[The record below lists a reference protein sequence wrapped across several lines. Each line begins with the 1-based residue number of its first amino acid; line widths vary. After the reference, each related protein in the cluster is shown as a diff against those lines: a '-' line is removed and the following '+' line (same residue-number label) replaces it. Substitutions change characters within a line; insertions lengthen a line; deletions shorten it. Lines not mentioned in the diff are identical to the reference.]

1 MLTARGLLNE
11 HAPRDLHL
19 PSVGTRHFT
28 RLIALAFYGFALVA
42 VLAILAPV
50 LPSGYQ
56 GTAYDLRA
64 VIPGLEAP
72 VVASPSVTPI
82 ESRLTTVRGGPQSV
96 ALLALDRGT
105 TPFELYALNPGAKLN
120 GPIVDGGTRI
130 RIPR

>member
-1 MLTARGLLNE
+1 MLTARGLVNE

-19 PSVGTRHFT
+19 PSIGVRHLI
-28 RLIALAFYGFALVA
+28 RLVALAFYGFALVA
-42 VLAILAPV
+42 VFAILAPV

-64 VIPGLEAP
+64 VVPGLEAP
-72 VVASPSVTPI
+72 AVVPPPVAPI

-96 ALLALDRGT
+96 ALLALDAGT
-105 TPFELYALNPGAKLN
+105 TPFTLYALNPGAKLN
-120 GPIVDGGTRI
+120 GPVVDGGTRI